1 MTPSR
6 AILLALALLLLGATP
21 ARAARGMEMAIE
33 DEDAFVDQRYG
44 PREAVLSAAQALG
57 VTRMRILGA
66 VPAGAA
72 PREAVPAVAARP
84 AEAPAVESAPRSNS
98 SRSPVRSDLRA
109 G

>member
-1 MTPSR
+1 MTPTR
-6 AILLALALLLLGATP
+6 AILLALALPPLAATH
-21 ARAARGMEMAIE
+21 AARGMEMAIE

-44 PREAVLSAAQALG
+44 PREAVLSAAQALA

-84 AEAPAVESAPRSNS
+84 AEAPAVESAPRSS
-98 SRSPVRSDLRA
+98 SSDYLSV
-109 G
+109 